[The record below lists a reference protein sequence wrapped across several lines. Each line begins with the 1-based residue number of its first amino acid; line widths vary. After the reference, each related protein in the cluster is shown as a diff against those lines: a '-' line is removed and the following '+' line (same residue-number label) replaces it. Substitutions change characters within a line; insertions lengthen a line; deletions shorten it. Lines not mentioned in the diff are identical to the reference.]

1 VPFRRGLR
9 GGYRSSTHSIRP
21 CGPKSHAL
29 APATLA
35 QSVFALSECVTT
47 LAAPT
52 LLPKRRTLEWQ
63 LAGILSSASS
73 GDLTRALQGKTS
85 PAYDPF
91 TGQGN
96 QRFL

>member
-1 VPFRRGLR
+1 MSFRRGLR
-9 GGYRSSTHSIRP
+9 AGYRSPTHSIRP
-21 CGPKSHAL
+21 RGLKSHAL

-47 LAAPT
+47 LAAST
-52 LLPKRRTLEWQ
+52 LWPRRWTLEWQ

-73 GDLTRALQGKTS
+73 GHLSRALQGKTS
-85 PAYDPF
+85 QAYDPF

-96 QRFL
+96 QQFL